1 MYAMENKKSEL
12 THQEMKSLMKK
23 IILRFSILPIF
34 IGLLIIIPA
43 GTFNYWQVYLYLAVI
58 VIPMMLVL
66 LYFFRIDPKF
76 VERRI
81 RTNEKE
87 KQQKIIQLI
96 FSLFFFSGYVISG
109 FDKRFGW
116 SNIPPN
122 IVILADIFVLIGYIM
137 VFFVF
142 KQNSYAS
149 RIVEV
154 EKNQE
159 VISTGLYSYVRH
171 PMYTGI
177 IIMYIPT
184 SIALGSYWGLI
195 SMATIPI
202 AMVLRL
208 LNEEKVL
215 SKELPGYK
223 DYCQK
228 TKYRLIPF
236 VW

>member
-1 MYAMENKKSEL
+1 MNERKSEL
-12 THQEMKSLMKK
+12 TQLEMKSLIRK
-23 IILRFSILPIF
+23 IIIRFSLLPVL
-34 IGLLIIIPA
+34 IGLLILIPA

-58 VIPMMLVL
+58 VIPMMFVL
-66 LYFFRIDPKF
+66 LFFLKNDPRF
-76 VERRI
+76 LERRT
-81 RTNEKE
+81 RTKEKE
-87 KQQKIIQLI
+87 KQQKIIQFT
-96 FSLFFFSGYVISG
+96 FSIFFFSGYIISG

-116 SNIPPN
+116 SDIPTNI
-122 IVILADIFVLIGYIM
+122 IVFADIFVLLGYIL

-149 RIVEV
+149 RVVEV
-154 EKNQE
+154 EKNQK

-177 IIMYIPT
+177 IIMFLPT
-184 SIALGSYWGLI
+184 TIALGSYWGLI

-202 AMVLRL
+202 ALVLRL

-215 SKELPGYK
+215 HNELSGYNE
-223 DYCQK
+223 YCQR

-236 VW
+236 IW

>member
-1 MYAMENKKSEL
+1 MDNKEREL
-12 THQEMKSLMKK
+12 TQQEKNSLVKK
-23 IILRFSILPIF
+23 IIIRFSLLPIF
-34 IGLLIIIPA
+34 IGLLILLPA
-43 GTFNYWQVYLYLAVI
+43 GTFNYWQVYLYLVVI
-58 VIPMMLVL
+58 VIPMLFVL
-66 LYFFRIDPKF
+66 LYFYRNNPKF
-76 VERRI
+76 LERRI
-81 RTNEKE
+81 RTKERE

-96 FSLFFFSGYVISG
+96 FSIFFFSGYVISG

-116 SNIPPN
+116 SNISTN
-122 IVILADIFVLIGYIM
+122 IVIIADIFVLLGYIM

-154 EKNQE
+154 EKNQK
-159 VISTGLYSYVRH
+159 VITSGLYKYVRH

-177 IIMYIPT
+177 IIMFSPT

-195 SMATIPI
+195 SMATIPVALI
-202 AMVLRL
+202 LRL

-215 SKELPGYK
+215 CKELPGYK
-223 DYCQK
+223 DYCQT

-236 VW
+236 IW

>member
-1 MYAMENKKSEL
+1 M
-12 THQEMKSLMKK
+12 
-23 IILRFSILPIF
+23 
-34 IGLLIIIPA
+34 
-43 GTFNYWQVYLYLAVI
+43 
-58 VIPMMLVL
+58 
-66 LYFFRIDPKF
+66 RIK
-76 VERRI
+76 ER
-81 RTNEKE
+81 E

-116 SNIPPN
+116 SNIPTN
-122 IVILADIFVLIGYIM
+122 IVIIADIFVLLGYIM

-154 EKNQE
+154 EKNQR
-159 VISTGLYSYVRH
+159 VISTGLYNYVRH

-177 IIMYIPT
+177 IVMFIPT

-195 SMATIPI
+195 SMVTIPVALI
-202 AMVLRL
+202 LRL

-215 SKELPGYK
+215 CKELAGYK

-236 VW
+236 IW